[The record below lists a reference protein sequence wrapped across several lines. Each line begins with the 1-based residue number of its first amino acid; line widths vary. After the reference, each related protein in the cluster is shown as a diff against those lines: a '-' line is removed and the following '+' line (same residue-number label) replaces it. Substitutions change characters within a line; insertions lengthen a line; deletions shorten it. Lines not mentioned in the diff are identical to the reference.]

1 MDATNDNQPNAE
13 VDAGSEPDWEART
26 DSDTNAGSASDL
38 EETDA
43 KKFIEDTPK
52 GDACTETAVDGNYIA
67 ASTDLTENF
76 YARLGL
82 KPIMIITGLNSKGVG
97 EYAGCWLICFQK
109 YNKR

>member
-52 GDACTETAVDGNYIA
+52 GDACTETAVDGDEETIT
-67 ASTDLTENF
+67 SPHRLTL
-76 YARLGL
+76 RKISMLD
-82 KPIMIITGLNSKGVG
+82 
-97 EYAGCWLICFQK
+97 
-109 YNKR
+109 